1 MNISDTASEIVDLV
15 QTELSNKTNVGKIN
29 RQVANILY
37 KIVRNFTS
45 AEEEDNYVVVVN
57 LNQGMPESVLSNHPG
72 ISGALVVCTDNI
84 SVADDEE
91 TAVIVHDDVIVV
103 AVAKVEAQD
112 DMARYVKSAHK
123 FERLNS

>member
-103 AVAKVEAQD
+103 SVAQVEAQG

>member
-15 QTELSNKTNVGKIN
+15 QTELSGKTNIGKIK
-29 RQVANILY
+29 RQVASILS
-37 KIVRNFTS
+37 KIVNNFS
-45 AEEEDNYVVVVN
+45 DAEDNYVVVVN
-57 LNQGMPESVLSNHPG
+57 LFEGVPESVLSNHPG
-72 ISGALVVCTDNI
+72 LSGALVVCTDNI

-91 TAVIVHDDVIVV
+91 SAVIVHDDVIVV
-103 AVAKVEAQD
+103 AVSSVEAQD

>member
-1 MNISDTASEIVDLV
+1 MNISDTASEIVELV

-103 AVAKVEAQD
+103 SVAQVEAQD

>member
-1 MNISDTASEIVDLV
+1 MNISDTASEIVELV

-29 RQVANILY
+29 RQVANILS
-37 KIVRNFTS
+37 KIVNNFS
-45 AEEEDNYVVVVN
+45 DAEDEANYVVVVN
-57 LNQGMPESVLSNHPG
+57 LFQGVPETVVSNHPG
-72 ISGALVVCTDNI
+72 LSGALVVCTDNI

-91 TAVIVHDDVIVV
+91 SAVIVHDDVIVV
-103 AVAKVEAQD
+103 AVSSVEAQD

>member
-103 AVAKVEAQD
+103 SVAQVEAQD

>member
-1 MNISDTASEIVDLV
+1 MNISDTASEIVELV

>member
-1 MNISDTASEIVDLV
+1 MNISDTASEIVELV

-37 KIVRNFTS
+37 KIVSNFSDAT
-45 AEEEDNYVVVVN
+45 EQGDYVVVVN
-57 LNQGMPESVLSNHPG
+57 LNQGIPESVLSNHPG

-84 SVADDEE
+84 SIADDEE
-91 TAVIVHDDVIVV
+91 MAVIVHDDVIVV
-103 AVAKVEAQD
+103 SVSEIETED

>member
-1 MNISDTASEIVDLV
+1 MNISDTASEIVELV

-29 RQVANILY
+29 RQVANILS
-37 KIVRNFTS
+37 KIVNNFS
-45 AEEEDNYVVVVN
+45 DAEDDANYVVVVN
-57 LNQGMPESVLSNHPG
+57 LFQGVPETVVSNHPG
-72 ISGALVVCTDNI
+72 LSGALVVCTDNI

-91 TAVIVHDDVIVV
+91 SAVIVHDDVIVV
-103 AVAKVEAQD
+103 AVSSVEAQD

>member
-1 MNISDTASEIVDLV
+1 MNISDTASEIVELV

-29 RQVANILY
+29 RQVAKILY

-57 LNQGMPESVLSNHPG
+57 LNQGMLESVLSNHPG

-103 AVAKVEAQD
+103 SVAQAEAQD
-112 DMARYVKSAHK
+112 DMASYVKSAHK

>member
-1 MNISDTASEIVDLV
+1 MNISDTASEIVELV

-29 RQVANILY
+29 RQVANVLS
-37 KIVRNFTS
+37 KIVNNFS
-45 AEEEDNYVVVVN
+45 DAEDDANYVVVVN
-57 LNQGMPESVLSNHPG
+57 LFQGVPETVVSNHPG
-72 ISGALVVCTDNI
+72 LSGALVVCTDNI

-91 TAVIVHDDVIVV
+91 SAVIVHDDVIVV
-103 AVAKVEAQD
+103 AVSSVEAQD

>member
-1 MNISDTASEIVDLV
+1 MNISDTASEIVELV

-29 RQVANILY
+29 RQVANVLS
-37 KIVRNFTS
+37 KIVNNFS
-45 AEEEDNYVVVVN
+45 DAEDDANYVVVVN
-57 LNQGMPESVLSNHPG
+57 LFQGVPETIVSNHPG
-72 ISGALVVCTDNI
+72 LSGALVVCTDNI

-91 TAVIVHDDVIVV
+91 SAVIVHDDVIVV
-103 AVAKVEAQD
+103 AVSSVEAQD